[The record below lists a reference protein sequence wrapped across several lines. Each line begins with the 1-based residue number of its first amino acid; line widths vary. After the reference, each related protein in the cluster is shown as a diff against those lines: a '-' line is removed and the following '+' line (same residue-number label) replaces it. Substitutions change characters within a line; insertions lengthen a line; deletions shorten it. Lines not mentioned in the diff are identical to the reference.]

1 MSHLSECV
9 RCVQCAAFFTRQ
21 APWVYV
27 LKDRG
32 TPLFFARIPPTYPR
46 CFLAIGLLV
55 GLLSCRRPA
64 HSGARSRASFDCR
77 LRPILANLA
86 AKRAVDATLNHDL
99 VSLQQVVLQDVVDNP
114 RTLLASIHDVE
125 NNLLVQAGSTQASPT
140 LPPRSFSAPFLCRIP
155 SQAM

>member
-1 MSHLSECV
+1 MRS
-9 RCVQCAAFFTRQ
+9 FFTRQ

-32 TPLFFARIPPTYPR
+32 TPLFFACIPPTYPAV
-46 CFLAIGLLV
+46 FGHWALV
-55 GLLSCRRPA
+55 GLLSCAAVLRTVE
-64 HSGARSRASFDCR
+64 RAQEQVLIADYGQS
-77 LRPILANLA
+77 LANLA

-99 VSLQQVVLQDVVDNP
+99 VSLQVVLQDVVDNP

-140 LPPRSFSAPFLCRIP
+140 LPPCAALAPPFLCRIP